1 MILNIPTDMLRTL
14 VAVVD
19 HKSFT
24 KAAMSLGVTQPAV
37 SAQIKRLQI
46 VLGVDIFAKD
56 VAGIVLTPSG
66 DAVVTYARRMLSIND
81 QIVKIVSREPAEDV
95 IRIGLT
101 GDFFSGSITEALAK
115 FRKQWPNRNFKL
127 FVAHG
132 PDLLQRLRAGE
143 LDIAV
148 TFTPTKPERDARLH
162 WTEEMIWARG
172 RTLAEPLPEVVP
184 LVARDD
190 HWMNYGLAVAAL
202 DKVGRS
208 YEFTLTAPTILALL
222 SAVNNGLGLLPFARR
237 RIGATNLVIC
247 QDKSLPKLP
256 EIVCSLCVREAA
268 DSKMLDD
275 LAHLIADVV
284 KPGSESVELEKLP
297 EFGQQRR

>member
-19 HKSFT
+19 YKSFT

-81 QIVKIVSREPAEDV
+81 QIVKIVSREPAEET

-101 GDFFSGSITEALAK
+101 GDFFSASITEALAK
-115 FRKQWPNRNFKL
+115 FRKQWPNRSFKL
-127 FVAHG
+127 FIG
-132 PDLLQRLRAGE
+132 QSQDLLQRLRAGE

-148 TFTPTKPERDARLH
+148 SFTPTKPERDARHH

-172 RTLAEPLPEVVP
+172 RTLAEPLPDVVP

-208 YEFTLTAPTILALL
+208 YEFRTHGADDSCAAECSQQRARHP
-222 SAVNNGLGLLPFARR
+222 AVCRR
-237 RIGATNLVIC
+237 RIGATNLRH
-247 QDKSLPKLP
+247 LPGQ
-256 EIVCSLCVREAA
+256 IASEAA
-268 DSKMLDD
+268 RDCLQSVRARSRRWQD
-275 LAHLIADVV
+275 ARRFGSRLIADVV
-284 KPGSESVELEKLP
+284 KPGSESVE
-297 EFGQQRR
+297 R